1 MKPKTFLFVG
11 LIMLGVSLIIITVVI
26 LYPSTQIKDYPRYQK
41 CLDDFTKIYSMD
53 GKIDKV
59 DNIAITA
66 ICDITHSSPSNSTIV
81 LATFGG
87 LFLIGGI
94 LQTIIGTIWLL
105 VSWIKRRRKGEQEQ
119 EMNKSELIMFIGIA
133 IVIGVTLIILV
144 TLIFNP
150 FGSIEPYYYYDSP
163 TTVTDRSK
171 LSQQQQQCFD
181 KYAKIFDFDKD
192 NKTDEDEDQL
202 VSEICNIRIR
212 ELLYC

>member
-26 LYPSTQIKDYPRYQK
+26 LYPSTQIKDYPQYQK

-59 DNIAITA
+59 DNIAINA

-94 LQTIIGTIWLL
+94 LQTIIGAIWFW
-105 VSWIKRRRKGEQEQ
+105 SS
-119 EMNKSELIMFIGIA
+119 NSEASYNTSNNSSGRNA
-133 IVIGVTLIILV
+133 
-144 TLIFNP
+144 
-150 FGSIEPYYYYDSP
+150 
-163 TTVTDRSK
+163 
-171 LSQQQQQCFD
+171 
-181 KYAKIFDFDKD
+181 
-192 NKTDEDEDQL
+192 
-202 VSEICNIRIR
+202 
-212 ELLYC
+212 